1 MTGKTEVVI
10 VGGILSFMPADYQR
24 HFAKSCYDAL
34 NGEKSS
40 TLRQAMAC
48 NETAENCRRIHRRD
62 QARLLQGV
70 TH

>member
-1 MTGKTEVVI
+1 
-10 VGGILSFMPADYQR
+10 MPADYQR

-48 NETAENCRRIHRRD
+48 NETAENRCVGSVRD
-62 QARLLQGV
+62 QARTIARSHTLILC
-70 TH
+70 